1 MNLFKKISLSLAIFI
16 AADAH
21 LYAQNDTL
29 MVQKITTEVLQNGKA
44 YTDLEYLCK
53 QIGHRLS
60 GSTQEQKTIAWA
72 QKTLK
77 DAGADSVWLQPV
89 MVPKWVRGKETEILI
104 KSGGREMNIPFLSL
118 GNSEGTDGKKL
129 EAELVLF
136 ESMEALKNADEHL
149 LKGKIAF
156 LNVPFPQHF
165 PCTFDGYSEVGGNR
179 YNGPAIA
186 SKKGA
191 VGFILR
197 SLSTGTG
204 NYDLPHTGVMSYGD
218 AANQIPAV
226 AISNAASDT
235 LSNWLKNGSRTR
247 ASFTSNCSMQG
258 EVLSYNIVGEIRG
271 STDRIMTVGGHH
283 DSWDVGEGAH
293 DDGAGCVQSIE
304 VLRTFKQLNI
314 QPKNTIRVVLFANEE
329 NGANGGKAYADSA
342 LARKEVH
349 LFALESDAGGFAPRG
364 FSLKAEEMLQASI
377 RSWKPLFLPMGV
389 YDLDREGGGVD
400 IDPLHRK
407 LRTPL
412 AGLMPDT
419 QRYFDVHHCEKDVFE
434 AVNKRELHLGAAAMT
449 ALIYLMDKHLN

>member
-1 MNLFKKISLSLAIFI
+1 MDILKKVLLSLVLFA
-16 AADAH
+16 AADTE
-21 LYAQNDTL
+21 LCAQNDTI

-53 QIGHRLS
+53 RIGHRLS
-60 GSTQEQKTIAWA
+60 GSAQEQKTIAWA

-89 MVPKWVRGKETEILI
+89 MVPKWVRGKETTIQVRNGKRSMEV
-104 KSGGREMNIPFLSL
+104 PFLSL

-129 EAELVLF
+129 EAEIVLF
-136 ESMEALKNADEHL
+136 ESMEALKNADEQI

-186 SKKGA
+186 SRKGA

-218 AANQIPAV
+218 AVNKIPAV

-235 LSNWLKNGSRTR
+235 LSSWLKSGNTTR
-247 ASFTSNCSMQG
+247 VSFSSNCGMQG
-258 EVLSYNIVGEIRG
+258 EVLSYNIVGELKGMSHKI
-271 STDRIMTVGGHH
+271 ITVGGHH

-304 VLRTFKQLNI
+304 VLRTFKKLNI
-314 QPKNTIRVVLFANEE
+314 RPKNTIRIVLFANEE
-329 NGANGGKAYADSA
+329 NGANGGRAYADSA
-342 LARKEVH
+342 LSKKEEH

-364 FSLKAEEMLQASI
+364 FSLKAEEMLKAGI
-377 RSWKPLFLPMGV
+377 RSWRPLFLSMGV
-389 YDLDREGGGVD
+389 HDLEREGGGVD
-400 IDPLHRK
+400 IDPLHRRLK
-407 LRTPL
+407 TPL

-449 ALIYLMDKHLN
+449 ALIYLIDEHLN